1 MKYIELKASLKQKPK
16 SAYLIFGDDR
26 YLCYDALKK
35 IESSLNFTLSQ
46 MNCVTIS
53 GESTTAREIIES
65 ANLYPFG
72 DEYRLVIV
80 KNFNPSKDK
89 QAFSVIQDY
98 LNQPLSST
106 ILVFFSPDG
115 SEFFKGMK
123 NIETIDCSKIDAK
136 TIAAF
141 VKNHLA
147 KLSIG
152 SNDEAIDKLIL
163 YCNFDMARVT
173 SELEKLAASVLD
185 TKILTP
191 EIVEKNVTQDREFQ
205 VFQLAEFIAKGDG
218 DSANKLIDSIMVKA
232 GMGFTILSPLYN
244 NYRRALFVSINKD
257 KTNAELATLLSVK
270 EFAIKMLKN
279 QVMVFSA
286 KQLKIIV
293 DMLADY
299 DRKIKV
305 GEMKESV
312 AIKTIVFNIL
322 NLRGKWWV
330 RKILCTLKNQGKI
343 ASYILCCWFY
353 RLFGLNFIHQH
364 CRLCIHLNMDM
375 AMFFRQ
381 WMLMLWL
388 AQLR

>member
-1 MKYIELKASLKQKPK
+1 MKYIELKANLKQGTK

-35 IESSLNFTLSQ
+35 IENSLNLTIID
-46 MNCVTIS
+46 MNSVTIS
-53 GESTTAREIIES
+53 GESTTAKDIVES

-72 DEYRLVIV
+72 DAFRLVVV
-80 KNFNPSKDK
+80 KNFNPGKDK
-89 QAFSVIQDY
+89 SSASIIQEY
-98 LNQPLSST
+98 LNKPLSST
-106 ILVFFSPDG
+106 VLVFFSPDG
-115 SEFFKGMK
+115 AEFFKSMK
-123 NIETIDCSKIDAK
+123 NLETVDCSKIDAK
-136 TIAAF
+136 TISAF

-147 KLSIG
+147 KMQIQ

-173 SELEKLAASVLD
+173 SELEKLSAFVLD
-185 TKILTP
+185 TKVLSP

-205 VFQLAEFIAKGDG
+205 VFQLAEFIAKGDA
-218 DSANKLIDSIMVKA
+218 DSANKLVDSIMVKA

-257 KTNAELATLLSVK
+257 KTSAELATMLSVK

-279 QVMVFSA
+279 QIAVFSA

-293 DMLADY
+293 DMIADY

-312 AIKTIVFNIL
+312 AIKTIVLNIL
-322 NLRGKWWV
+322 NLRGK
-330 RKILCTLKNQGKI
+330 
-343 ASYILCCWFY
+343 
-353 RLFGLNFIHQH
+353 
-364 CRLCIHLNMDM
+364 
-375 AMFFRQ
+375 
-381 WMLMLWL
+381 
-388 AQLR
+388 